1 MLALLLIPAYA
12 LADRFTGGGWPS
24 LDAKLPGRSLAWAAA
39 ACIGAG
45 YLVGG
50 WPLAVMGLAWGVYR
64 SLAWDIGGTTTPRGG
79 QIPAAFA
86 RHALPAIIP
95 AALWANHVPGGD
107 WRLLVFA
114 CLAYALVATVLAVAY
129 AREVDDLIATGR
141 PDNGEF
147 NAKVELIRGAAYGAA
162 LAAWAVVAA

>member
-1 MLALLLIPAYA
+1 MLALILIPAYA
-12 LADRFTGGGWPS
+12 LADRFTGGGWPD

-39 ACIGAG
+39 ACVGLG

-64 SLAWDIGGTTTPRGG
+64 SLPWNIGGTTTPRGA
-79 QIPAAFA
+79 QIPAAFV
-86 RHALPAIIP
+86 RHAMPVIVP
-95 AALWANHVPGGD
+95 AALWANNVPGGD

-114 CLAYALVATVLAVAY
+114 CLAYALAATGLAVAY

-141 PDNGEF
+141 PDNGDF
-147 NAKVELIRGAAYGAA
+147 NAKVELARGGVFGAA
-162 LAAWAVVAA
+162 LAVGAMIAA